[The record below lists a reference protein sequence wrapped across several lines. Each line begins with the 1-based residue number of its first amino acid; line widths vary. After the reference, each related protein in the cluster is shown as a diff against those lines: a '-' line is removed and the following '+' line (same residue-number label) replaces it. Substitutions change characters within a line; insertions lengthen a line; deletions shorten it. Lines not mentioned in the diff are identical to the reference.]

1 MSRNV
6 EIKARLADPAAFRAR
21 VEKLADEGP
30 TLLEQEDT
38 FFYSRRGRLKLRKE
52 GSGAE
57 LIYYERANMSG
68 PAESQYF
75 AESFADPATIEAML
89 SIALE
94 VRGTVRKSRKLYR
107 IGSTRVHIDEVLG
120 LGSFVELEVEL
131 DAIQATSDGEA
142 TAHELIKT
150 LELDGEEM
158 VAESYIDLLEEP
170 AGSPAEE

>member
-6 EIKARLADPAAFRAR
+6 EIKARLADPVSFRAH
-21 VEKLADEGP
+21 VERLADKGP
-30 TLLEQEDT
+30 TVLEQEDV
-38 FFYSRRGRLKLRKE
+38 FFHSRRGRLKLRKE
-52 GSGAE
+52 GSSSE
-57 LIYYERANMSG
+57 LIYYERADMSG

-75 AESFADPATIEAML
+75 IESFADPATIEAML

-94 VRGTVRKSRKLYR
+94 IRGTVQKSRRLYK

-131 DAIQATSDGEA
+131 DPIQSTSEGET
-142 TAHELIKT
+142 TARELMKS
-150 LELDGEEM
+150 LELSEEDL

-170 AGSPAEE
+170 AGPPASE